1 VCVRPTVIMVNI
13 KNPFGLTIKKQLG
26 LEVPVLS
33 SASDDVVL
41 DEDPLGRVQ
50 VKFDEHVRKL
60 GPHIVAEGVGVS
72 HIYLFLDHIVR
83 LAVRRIPEVD
93 DAFAESE
100 GQQQA
105 AEQHLHEIKF
115 N

>member
-1 VCVRPTVIMVNI
+1 MVNI
-13 KNPFGLTIKKQLG
+13 KNPFGLAVKIQLG
-26 LEVPVLS
+26 VEAPVLS

-60 GPHIVAEGVGVS
+60 GPHIVAESVGVS

-115 N
+115 S